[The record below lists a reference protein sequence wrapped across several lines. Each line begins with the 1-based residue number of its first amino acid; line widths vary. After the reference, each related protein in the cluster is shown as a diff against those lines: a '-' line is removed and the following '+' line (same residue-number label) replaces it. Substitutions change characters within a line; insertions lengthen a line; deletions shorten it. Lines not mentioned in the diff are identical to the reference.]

1 MSTDPMMMRSR
12 QNQQQQQ
19 QQHVQHRRQR
29 HRHDF
34 DSHRRQDDPWLHRS
48 FLKDTKLRIRE
59 RYWRALR
66 CEAATA
72 SSLPSLQQR
81 YIVIPCALTW
91 RKFLPW
97 IETIFMDNNHTEDG
111 CDDDSSRSLDGH
123 VAWYLLESVVENMDY
138 RNQSPVID
146 NHSLDNIKNG
156 SHKMRESA
164 VPQERSTL
172 LKLFRKEEERQQQ
185 SSSSS
190 TGRRLH
196 AFCDLSFRSSN
207 TDETEDEWDILH
219 YEYITTQ
226 ERSRHAIVRA
236 AQMIR
241 DCCRKRSHEHADYM
255 ADDATATTRSIIL
268 LVEDDDDDNDEFNQ
282 DEQQEEGI
290 PVIRNMKI
298 HDLLDLWRR
307 GGLVD
312 DEQYK
317 QYSNLLQSSHENYV
331 RRNSLKQLITSP
343 TTEADREDDCFVPEQ
358 EEEYWSDER
367 IQQGLAQKLLIQG
380 RLEVTKENPRE
391 AFVSVSAADQQQQ
404 QQQHQ
409 QQHAD
414 NGDDRSIIVK
424 HYFVD
429 ASRGHF
435 NRALH
440 QDTVILQPLPKKA
453 WGYPVGKRRLVVP
466 MSEDDKELDNATDST
481 TVSSSSLLSSSEL
494 LPSFPSARVVAIANP
509 TARRRNIVATL
520 VDVPLDV
527 GESSALLVVPMDV
540 CIPKTRLVGGNSKS
554 WHKYVGKRLL
564 VDLIHPASG
573 GWPVT
578 SRYPQA
584 YCRDILGPVGDIETE
599 IACLLYENQIDFALH
614 PFSLAA
620 RACLPTLTAS
630 GRDDAADGD
639 NDDAG
644 DALFSWTIPR
654 QEIAHRRD
662 LRNYCIFSV
671 DPPGCQDID
680 DTMHVCRLPN
690 GQVEIGVH
698 IADVTYFVPQGSA
711 LDREAQV
718 RGTTFYL
725 VDRRFD
731 MLPSLLSSNLC
742 SLHGGTDRL
751 AVSVI
756 WTLSSDLREVVSTWF
771 GRTIIHNVAAMT
783 YDQAD
788 NILEGKPPDE
798 AGSKRPP
805 PLTAGSPVDRALIPT
820 LREHLAL
827 LTQVARQRRGQREE
841 IGGAV
846 DLSSSGGKEDENVG
860 SNELKFNLVNGEPV
874 AVKPKQD
881 KEIHHTV
888 SASIVQICDLNV
900 ISPKTSHTFNCMCYC
915 RLPSS

>member
-1 MSTDPMMMRSR
+1 MSTATTSI
-12 QNQQQQQ
+12 QNR
-19 QQHVQHRRQR
+19 RRQ
-29 HRHDF
+29 HRHD
-34 DSHRRQDDPWLHRS
+34 DDYRHNDPWLHRS
-48 FLKDTKLRIRE
+48 FLKDTKLRVRE
-59 RYWRALR
+59 RYRRDLHYYENNNYWP
-66 CEAATA
+66 
-72 SSLPSLQQR
+72 SSFSLPPRQR
-81 YIVIPCALTW
+81 YVVMPDALTW
-91 RKFLPW
+91 RKYLPW
-97 IETIFMDNNHTEDG
+97 IESILANTTDNG
-111 CDDDSSRSLDGH
+111 DDDSSSNSSRVNKH
-123 VAWYLLESVVENMDY
+123 VVWCLLESVVENMDY
-138 RNQSPVID
+138 RHQSPVICLLD
-146 NHSLDNIKNG
+146 DDGDNINKTI
-156 SHKMRESA
+156 RESA
-164 VPQERSTL
+164 VPQERSTF
-172 LKLFRKEEERQQQ
+172 LKLFRQEEQQQQ

-190 TGRRLH
+190 TGGRRLQ

-207 TDETEDEWDILH
+207 ADETEDEWDLLH
-219 YEYITTQ
+219 YDNITTQ
-226 ERSRHAIVRA
+226 ERSQHAIVRA
-236 AQMIR
+236 AHMIR
-241 DCCRKRSHEHADYM
+241 DCCYKSHKHADNT
-255 ADDATATTRSIIL
+255 ADGAPTTRMIL
-268 LVEDDDDDNDEFNQ
+268 LVVQDDEDDKNDEFNQ
-282 DEQQEEGI
+282 DEQQEAAGRS
-290 PVIRNMKI
+290 PVIRRMKI
-298 HDLLDLWRR
+298 HDLLNLWRSD
-307 GGLVD
+307 GLVD
-312 DEQYK
+312 EQ
-317 QYSNLLQSSHENYV
+317 QYERYCNLLQSCHENYV
-331 RRNSLKQLITSP
+331 RRNTPKPITATS
-343 TTEADREDDCFVPEQ
+343 TENDDDNNCFVPEQ

-367 IQQGLAQKLLIQG
+367 IQQGLARKTLIQG
-380 RLEVTKENPRE
+380 RLQVTKENPRE
-391 AFVSVSAADQQQQ
+391 AFVAVSAAADQER
-404 QQQHQ
+404 QQHDP
-409 QQHAD
+409 HA
-414 NGDDRSIIVK
+414 GDGSRIVVK

-429 ASRGHF
+429 ANRGHF

-440 QDTVILQPLPKKA
+440 QDMVILQPLPQNA

-466 MSEDDKELDNATDST
+466 TSDNKELDNATTT
-481 TVSSSSLLSSSEL
+481 TVSSSISSSSSQ
-494 LPSFPSARVVAIANP
+494 LPSFPSACVVAIADP

-527 GESSALLVVPMDV
+527 GDTSAMLVVPMDV
-540 CIPKTRLVGGNSKS
+540 CIPKIRLVGGSSKS

-564 VDLIHPASG
+564 VDLIHPANG

-578 SRYPQA
+578 SRYPHG

-599 IACLLYENQIDFALH
+599 IACLLYENQIDFALQ

-630 GRDDAADGD
+630 GPHVGGDD
-639 NDDAG
+639 DDAG
-644 DALFSWTIPR
+644 DASLSWTIPR

-662 LRNYCIFSV
+662 LRDYCIFSV

-680 DTMHVCRLPN
+680 DTMHARRLPN

-756 WTLSSDLREVVSTWF
+756 WTLSSDLRDVLSTWF

-788 NILEGKPPDE
+788 NILQGKPPE
-798 AGSKRPP
+798 EPGSKQPP

-820 LREHLAL
+820 LRERLTL

-846 DLSSSGGKEDENVG
+846 DLSSSGGSEDGNVG

-888 SASIVQICDLNV
+888 SEMIV
-900 ISPKTSHTFNCMCYC
+900 IS
-915 RLPSS
+915 